1 MSNNQKHPT
10 LLNMPLE
17 VANQILEKLEP
28 IYQLTSRKVC
38 KCLKTSVDKL
48 GTHFYSIT
56 FHILSRE
63 AHIQLN
69 GTEIKYIDAPNA
81 STYVIYNEQKKI
93 IQGENFI
100 NLAFNDLQLLLKNPI
115 SKFEFLED
123 KSIQDNGL
131 RLLDVMK
138 QNGRVHL
145 KSIKFSHCSI
155 DDVLP
160 IFPYLNAQVVEEIEL
175 YFFKSA
181 DGFDRIRDLDQWKNA
196 KSFTYYSLVP
206 MENNQT
212 MHMFHFEH
220 FTLTL
225 DKFLLQDAIQIRDNV
240 LNRSTFEIC
249 NINFRASNATP
260 SEIAK
265 VFKSDYTD
273 DDGDFLWTNDC
284 KTWLICSHHE
294 FFSCSET

>member
-1 MSNNQKHPT
+1 MFYK
-10 LLNMPLE
+10 
-17 VANQILEKLEP
+17 P
-28 IYQLTSRKVC
+28 IFNYRRKFLYSRLTSRKVC

-225 DKFLLQDAIQIRDNV
+225 DKFLLQDAIQIRDV
-240 LNRSTFEIC
+240 SLC
-249 NINFRASNATP
+249 NT
-260 SEIAK
+260 
-265 VFKSDYTD
+265 
-273 DDGDFLWTNDC
+273 
-284 KTWLICSHHE
+284 
-294 FFSCSET
+294 